1 MPPEPFGKKLSDVHV
16 YTHVPLVGPPP
27 RDMVAS
33 NFVCMCFLGPVWSP
47 MSVLLFEG
55 VWSMEQVVLP
65 NLDFI
70 LVAMSPFLVW
80 LGFL

>member
-1 MPPEPFGKKLSDVHV
+1 
-16 YTHVPLVGPPP
+16 
-27 RDMVAS
+27 
-33 NFVCMCFLGPVWSP
+33 
-47 MSVLLFEG
+47 MSVLLVVEG

-70 LVAMSPFLVW
+70 LVAMSQFVVR